1 MKVLLSW
8 LREFVDVRLP
18 PQELAHIL
26 SMSGSE
32 VASVDEVGTRWSRIR
47 IGQIRRLTPH
57 PDAERLFVAEVDLG
71 SGQATLVTAATN
83 LREGDKVPVVLPGG
97 HLQPGTNLDAVDFR
111 GIRSE
116 GMLCS
121 GAELGISAD
130 ADGIYVME
138 EEAPVGKDLEEY
150 LGDVVIDL
158 DLTPNRPD
166 CLSVV
171 GIAREI
177 AALTGA
183 QLRVPQATVPT
194 SDFDT
199 VDKITVEIAD
209 PEICPRY
216 SAIVLTGIKVRPSP
230 LWMQRRLYL
239 CGVRPISNIVDVT
252 NYVML
257 ERGQPLHAF
266 DGRKLRGGIIVRRA
280 SVGEVI
286 TTLDGDLRRLTPGN
300 LVIADHAEPVA
311 IAGVMGGLDT
321 EVDDSTSVVVL
332 ESANF
337 DRGSIRHTTQQ
348 LRLATEASKRYD
360 KGLDPELTVPSALR
374 AAELMARLSGAAV
387 GRGVVDVYPGPA
399 RPAVLATSEA
409 DVERLLGLAIK
420 RDEMKRIFGSLGFE
434 TRDAGEKVEVIVP
447 TFRRD
452 IEGKADLAE
461 ELARIKGYDLIPA
474 TLPSGAIPEGLP
486 EPYRRWER
494 VAREA
499 MIAAGFQ
506 EVITYS
512 LVDCDTATRLTVDS
526 DPDAATVPLEM
537 IRLAN
542 PMTPEQACLRTSLLG
557 SLLRTVASNLRHED
571 RAYIFEVARVYLP
584 PLNPLPTER
593 RTVGIALTGPRL
605 PEAWNSHSEDGD
617 FFDVKG
623 AVEALLGAMGISGAE
638 FVPGR
643 HVSMHPGRTAH
654 LTIGGKVAG
663 HLGEIHP
670 TLVERYDLLPHRIFA
685 AELDLESLMAAA
697 TQVRQYQSLPRFPA
711 VSHDIA
717 VVLDESW
724 PDAEIERAIL
734 ATGAPLL
741 VDVTLFDLY
750 RGAPIPAGKKS
761 LAYSLTYRATDRTLT
776 DDEVMGVERRVV
788 ESLAS
793 RFGAYLR
800 GR

>member
-8 LREFVDVRLP
+8 LREFVDVQLP
-18 PQELAHIL
+18 PKELAHLL

-32 VASVDEVGTRWSRIR
+32 VAAVEEVGARWSQVR
-47 IGQIRRLTPH
+47 IGQIQRLTPH
-57 PDAERLFVAEVDLG
+57 PDAERLFVAEIDLG
-71 SGQATLVTAATN
+71 EEPANLVTAATN
-83 LREGDKVPVVLPGG
+83 LKVGDKVPVVLPGG
-97 HLQPGTNLDAVDFR
+97 HLQPGTVIQAVDFR

-138 EEAPVGKDLEEY
+138 KEAPVGRELRDY
-150 LGDVVIDL
+150 LGDAVIDF

-183 QLRVPQATVPT
+183 PLRVPPAAIPR
-194 SDFDT
+194 SDFDSA
-199 VDKITVEIAD
+199 DMISVEIAD
-209 PEICPRY
+209 PDLCPRY
-216 SAIVLTGIKVRPSP
+216 SAVVLKGVKVGPSP

-266 DGRKLRGGIIVRRA
+266 DGNKLNGGIIVRRA
-280 SVGEVI
+280 RENETI
-286 TTLDGDLRRLTPGN
+286 TTLDGDPRRLTPNN

-311 IAGVMGGLDT
+311 IAGIMGGLDS
-321 EVDDSTSVVVL
+321 EVDDSTTLVVL

-337 DRGSIRHTTQQ
+337 DRRGIRRTSSQI
-348 LRLATEASKRYD
+348 RLSTEASKRFD
-360 KGLDPELTVPSALR
+360 KGLDPEITVPSALR
-374 AAELMARLSGAAV
+374 AAELMVQLSGAAA
-387 GRGVVDVYPGPA
+387 GRGVVDVYPGPIE
-399 RPAVLATSEA
+399 PAILTTSKG
-409 DVERLLGLAIK
+409 DVERLLGLSFS

-434 TRDAGEKVEVIVP
+434 TRDAGEQMEVTVP

-452 IEGKADLAE
+452 VEGKADLAE
-461 ELARIKGYDLIPA
+461 ELARIKGYDLIPT
-474 TLPSGAIPEGLP
+474 TLPVGAIPEALP

-494 VAREA
+494 VARET
-499 MIAAGFQ
+499 MVGAGFQ

-512 LVDCDTATRLTVDS
+512 LVDCDTAARIMVDTA
-526 DPDAATVPLEM
+526 PDAARIPMDM

-557 SLLRTVASNLRHED
+557 SLVRTVASNMRHET
-571 RAYIFEVARVYLP
+571 RAYIFELARVYLP
-584 PLNPLPTER
+584 PIDPLPSER
-593 RTVGIALTGPRL
+593 RTLGIAMTGPRE
-605 PEAWNSHSEDGD
+605 PEAWNSHPQDGD
-617 FFDVKG
+617 FFDLKG
-623 AVEALLGAMGISGAE
+623 AAEALLSAMGIASATFE
-638 FVPGR
+638 PGR
-643 HVSMHPGRTAH
+643 HVSMHPGRTAR
-654 LTIGGKVAG
+654 LVVGGRVAG
-663 HLGEIHP
+663 YLGEVHP
-670 TLVERYDLLPHRIFA
+670 TVVERYDLLPHRLFA
-685 AELDLESLMAAA
+685 AELDFEALMASA
-697 TQVRQYQSLPRFPA
+697 TEERHYEPLPRFPA

-724 PDAEIERAIL
+724 SNETIEREIL
-734 ATGAPLL
+734 SAGAPLL
-741 VDVTLFDLY
+741 VGVKLFDRY
-750 RGAPIPAGKKS
+750 RGTPIPADKKS
-761 LAYSLTYRATDRTLT
+761 LAYSLTYRAPDRTLT
-776 DDEVMGVERRVV
+776 DDEVIGVEKRVT
-788 ESLAS
+788 EGLAS